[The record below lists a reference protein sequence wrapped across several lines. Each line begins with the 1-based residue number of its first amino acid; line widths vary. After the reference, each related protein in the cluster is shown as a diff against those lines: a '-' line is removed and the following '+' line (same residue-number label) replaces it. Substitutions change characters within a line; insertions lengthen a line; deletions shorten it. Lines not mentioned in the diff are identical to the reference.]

1 MKVPN
6 WKASGRQQQK
16 GRKRHRR
23 RQQKAK
29 AFKALVKKLQAPRQL
44 PGDFCMRKALPCQGV
59 CLFCYVFA
67 SQPSLLSMCLGCR
80 STIALC

>member
-6 WKASGRQQQK
+6 WKASGRQQEK

-29 AFKALVKKLQAPRQL
+29 AFKALVKKLQTPRQL
-44 PGDFCMRKALPCQGV
+44 PGAFCTTSP
-59 CLFCYVFA
+59 FI
-67 SQPSLLSMCLGCR
+67 CLGQR
-80 STIALC
+80 SSLQVTECETGLLQYWFC

>member
-6 WKASGRQQQK
+6 WKASGRLQEK

-29 AFKALVKKLQAPRQL
+29 AFKALVKKLQAPRQT
-44 PGDFCMRKALPCQGV
+44 PGAF
-59 CLFCYVFA
+59 LFVWEGGRCIDLEEA
-67 SQPSLLSMCLGCR
+67 P
-80 STIALC
+80 

>member
-6 WKASGRQQQK
+6 WKASGRLQEK

-29 AFKALVKKLQAPRQL
+29 AFKALANRLKDF
-44 PGDFCMRKALPCQGV
+44 GDRRG
-59 CLFCYVFA
+59 
-67 SQPSLLSMCLGCR
+67 LSVLKGQCHLG
-80 STIALC
+80 